1 MTTTDPTSNPSSQSS
16 QPKSQTHFGF
26 LFIIALLAIG
36 ALWWGGAFTRKPKI
50 AIVAGESAYF
60 DMIVA
65 GAREAEKQYDVN
77 LTIIR
82 AKGDA
87 QADAVRNLVGQKYDG
102 VAVSPY
108 NPPAEAPI
116 LSDLA
121 SQTTL
126 VTFDSDSPLSNRLC
140 FVGTDNYAAG
150 RLCGQQVRSALGDA
164 GGEVI
169 IQVGNL
175 DKENTQRRREGV
187 IDELLD
193 RPFDY
198 NHPMDP
204 NDKPLKTDKIAIV
217 ATSVDTD
224 TPDVD
229 VVADVAKALKDHP
242 SVKCIVGLNEYSA
255 PNILKALEQ
264 AGMAGKV
271 VVIGFDANAETLAGI
286 EAGTVNSSILQDQ
299 FGCGFHA
306 VRILAENARGNKS
319 GLPMFQRRT
328 LPVEII
334 NKDNVAAMR
343 AQLNGEKNGTAAASQ
358 QAASAGQ

>member
-1 MTTTDPTSNPSSQSS
+1 MTTTDQPAPASQPA

-36 ALWWGGAFTRKPKI
+36 ALWWGGAFTRKPRI
-50 AIVAGESAYF
+50 ALVAGESSYF

-77 LTIIR
+77 LVVIR

-121 SQTTL
+121 GTTTL

-164 GGEVI
+164 GGEVL

-193 RPFDY
+193 RPFDF

-204 NDKPLKTDKIAIV
+204 TDQPLKGGKVVIV
-217 ATSVDTD
+217 ATSVDTE
-224 TPDVD
+224 TPDID
-229 VVADVAKALKDHP
+229 IVADVAKAVKDHP
-242 SVKCIVGLNEYSA
+242 QV
-255 PNILKALEQ
+255 
-264 AGMAGKV
+264 
-271 VVIGFDANAETLAGI
+271 
-286 EAGTVNSSILQDQ
+286 
-299 FGCGFHA
+299 
-306 VRILAENARGNKS
+306 
-319 GLPMFQRRT
+319 
-328 LPVEII
+328 
-334 NKDNVAAMR
+334 
-343 AQLNGEKNGTAAASQ
+343 
-358 QAASAGQ
+358 

>member
-1 MTTTDPTSNPSSQSS
+1 
-16 QPKSQTHFGF
+16 
-26 LFIIALLAIG
+26 
-36 ALWWGGAFTRKPKI
+36 
-50 AIVAGESAYF
+50 
-60 DMIVA
+60 MIVA

-77 LTIIR
+77 LVIIR

-108 NPPAEAPI
+108 NPPSEAPI

-121 SQTTL
+121 GQTTL

-150 RLCGQQVRSALGDA
+150 RLCGQQARAALGDA
-164 GGEVI
+164 GGEVL

-175 DKENTQRRREGV
+175 DKDNAQRRREGV

-193 RPFDY
+193 RPFEA

-204 NDKPLKTDKIAIV
+204 TDQPLKSEKITV
-217 ATSVDTD
+217 DATSVDTD
-224 TPDVD
+224 TPDIDIVGD
-229 VVADVAKALKDHP
+229 VVNAVKAHP
-242 SVKCIVGLNEYSA
+242 NVKCIIGLNEYSA
-255 PNILKALEQ
+255 PNIIKALEQ
-264 AGMAGKV
+264 SGKSGKV
-271 VVIGFDANAETLAGI
+271 IVIGFDANPDTLSGI
-286 EAGTVNSSILQDQ
+286 ENGTISCSILQDQ
-299 FGCGFHA
+299 FGCGFHV
-306 VRILAENARGNKS
+306 VRILAETARGNRS

-343 AQLNGEKNGTAAASQ
+343 TQLNGEKAEGGGGGGNAAPTSQ
-358 QAASAGQ
+358 QSASTGQ

>member
-1 MTTTDPTSNPSSQSS
+1 MSSTPTDLPSNP
-16 QPKSQTHFGF
+16 KRQTHFGF
-26 LFIIALLAIG
+26 LFVVALLAIG

-50 AIVAGESAYF
+50 VLVAGESSYF
-60 DMIVA
+60 DMIVN

-77 LTIIR
+77 LVIIR

-108 NPPAEAPI
+108 NPPAEAAI

-121 SQTTL
+121 AQTTL
-126 VTFDSDSPLSNRLC
+126 VTFDSDSPLSSRLC

-150 RLCGQQVRSALGDA
+150 RMCGQQARAALGDA
-164 GGEVI
+164 GGEVL

-187 IDELLD
+187 IDELID
-193 RPFDY
+193 RPFDA
-198 NHPMDP
+198 NHPLDP
-204 NDKPLKTDKIAIV
+204 TDQPLKGGKISVV
-217 ATSVDTD
+217 ATSVDTE
-224 TPDVD
+224 TPDID
-229 VVADVAKALKDHP
+229 IVADVVKAMKDHP
-242 SVKCIVGLNEYSA
+242 NVRCIVGLNEYSA

-264 AGMAGKV
+264 SGMPGKV
-271 VVIGFDANAETLAGI
+271 IVIGFDANPDTLAGI
-286 EAGTVNSSILQDQ
+286 EAGTINSSILQDQ

-306 VRILAENARGNKS
+306 VRILAENARGNRS

-334 NKDNVAAMR
+334 NKENVAAMR
-343 AQLNGEKNGTAAASQ
+343 AQLAGEKNPAAAPAPTSQ
-358 QAASAGQ
+358 QAANAAP